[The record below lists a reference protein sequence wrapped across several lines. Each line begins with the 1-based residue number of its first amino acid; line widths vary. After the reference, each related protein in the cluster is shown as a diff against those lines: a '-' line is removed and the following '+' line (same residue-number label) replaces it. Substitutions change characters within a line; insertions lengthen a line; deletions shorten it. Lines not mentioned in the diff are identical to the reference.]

1 MVKPMQNPWIYR
13 APAIAW
19 GFLISYLSLVPVHTL
34 DPGWS
39 LEVSDKLVHGILYF
53 TWVSLLYFGTSRAYR
68 RGVSR
73 RKMIFYWAGAVLF
86 GAGIELMQGWMHLG
100 RSADLY
106 DALANMSGA
115 IVAILLS
122 RMIHKIL
129 A

>member
-1 MVKPMQNPWIYR
+1 MQNPWIYR

-73 RKMIFYWAGAVLF
+73 RKMIFYWGSAVIF
-86 GAGIELMQGWMHLG
+86 GAGIELMQGWMAMG
-100 RSADLY
+100 RSADVF
-106 DALANMSGA
+106 DALANTGGA
-115 IVAILLS
+115 VLAILAS
-122 RMIHKIL
+122 RLLHKIL